1 MAKTRASRED
11 HVAAC
16 DLPGQLTSIDTHRN
30 VRPMLRAAIDPK
42 LWVLAALA
50 SAFAHD
56 VSFAQAP
63 AAPPVAT
70 PQVQTPAPKPPVAQ
84 PPAQTAPSAPGA
96 ASTSGATAAPAAEPT
111 PAAKES
117 ARVAYTRGQAAFSAG
132 QYDVALRAFEE
143 AFAAVPNP
151 IVLLSVAESHAK
163 LGHVREAAAALHRYL
178 ALRPDAPDRGDV
190 EAKLKGLENT
200 PAFVSVTSVPSGAEL
215 TIDESPVLQ
224 RAPAQIELTPGKHTL
239 KYALP
244 GYTSSAELLTVDPGA
259 RYDLEIVLKPAAPPE
274 APPPAPVAATTPPP
288 AAEPISP
295 AALWITGGI
304 GAAGIVTGT
313 VLGFLALKA
322 KSDFDSDPTE
332 SHADKGERLALF
344 ADVGFGVGI
353 MALATTAVLI
363 FTHDAPSATPAA
375 DTPAATS
382 SRKPA
387 PRASLEV
394 TPQFSPTTA
403 SATARLRF

>member
-1 MAKTRASRED
+1 MAKTAERRE
-11 HVAAC
+11 HYVAARE
-16 DLPGQLTSIDTHRN
+16 LPGQLTSIDTHRN

-50 SAFAHD
+50 SAFAHG

-63 AAPPVAT
+63 AAPPAAT
-70 PQVQTPAPKPPVAQ
+70 PQVQAPAPKPPAVQ
-84 PPAQTAPSAPGA
+84 TPPTATSPAGA
-96 ASTSGATAAPAAEPT
+96 TATAAPAAEPT
-111 PAAKES
+111 AAAKEA

-132 QYDVALRAFEE
+132 QYEVALRAFEE

-163 LGHVREAAAALHRYL
+163 LGHVREAAATLHRYL
-178 ALRPDAPDRGDV
+178 ALRPDAPDRGDI

-215 TIDESPVLQ
+215 TIDDSPTPQ

-274 APPPAPVAATTPPP
+274 APPPAPVAATAPPP
-288 AAEPISP
+288 AAEPIAP

-322 KSDFDSDPTE
+322 KSDFDSDPSE
-332 SHADKGERLALF
+332 SRADKGERLALF

-353 MALATTAVLI
+353 MALATTAVLL
-363 FTHDAPSATPAA
+363 FTHDEPSATPAA
-375 DTPAATS
+375 DTPTTTS